1 MMSRRMLSRREA
13 RAVYDRIGAWQDTQ
27 AFYEGPALD
36 TLIAHGAFEDAWD
49 VFEVGCGTGR
59 VAEHLLRERCPL
71 GARYE
76 GVDLSGE
83 MVQVARERLAPFGA
97 RATVRQTDGALAF
110 NRPEGSQDRIV
121 ATYVLDL
128 LSREDARTLLD
139 GAHRLLGERGRLC
152 VTGLT
157 WGTEVLSGA
166 VSHLWDTMHTLRP
179 AWVGGCRPVR
189 VQPRL
194 DEARWREQHHA
205 VVTAW
210 GVPSEVL
217 IVTPV

>member
-1 MMSRRMLSRREA
+1 MTSRRMLSRREA

-36 TLIAHGAFEDAWD
+36 TLIAHGAFEDARA

-59 VAEHLLRERCPL
+59 VAERLLRERCPPE
-71 GARYE
+71 ARYE
-76 GVDLSGE
+76 GVDLSGD
-83 MVQVARERLAPFGA
+83 MVQVTRERLAPFGA
-97 RATVRQTDGALAF
+97 RATVRQTDGALTF
-110 NRPEGSQDRIV
+110 DRPEGSQDRIV

-128 LSREDARTLLD
+128 LSREDAQTLLD
-139 GAHRLLGERGRLC
+139 EAHRLLGERGRLC
-152 VTGLT
+152 LAGLT
-157 WGTEVLSGA
+157 WGAGVLSGA
-166 VSHLWDTMHTLRP
+166 VAHLWDTLHAMRP
-179 AWVGGCRPVR
+179 QWVGGCRPVR
-189 VQPRL
+189 VQPLL

-217 IVTPV
+217 IAAPA

>member
-1 MMSRRMLSRREA
+1 MTPRRMLSRREA

-36 TLIAHGAFEDAWD
+36 ALIAHGSFEDARA

-59 VAEHLLRERCPL
+59 VAERLLRERCPL

-97 RATVRQTDGALAF
+97 RATVRQTDGTLTF
-110 NRPEGSQDRIV
+110 DRPKGSQDRIV
-121 ATYVLDL
+121 ATYILDL
-128 LSREDARTLLD
+128 LSREDVRTLLD
-139 GAHRLLGERGRLC
+139 EAHRLLGERGRLC
-152 VTGLT
+152 VAGLT
-157 WGTEVLSGA
+157 WGAGVLSGA
-166 VSHLWDTMHTLRP
+166 ISHFWDTMHALRP

-189 VQPRL
+189 VRPRL